1 MATTANISQCFFY
14 ENFPPVCKSFSHE
27 SFLLCGIL
35 LIFITI
41 LSSHSLTI
49 QLFSNLFMALVSLVL
64 ALCSH
69 FQGTYILCVV
79 VCPCS
84 AVFDHFSCH
93 FVKSCTRFAQCKCRL
108 SMHFI
113 LVFSHMCV
121 HTYTLYSYIALS
133 CNTLQTS
140 HHNWIVWENE
150 PWAVHVSTTY
160 FLWSFQFNVWQQ
172 QHDRDGYRQCTGI
185 DEWAHCCSISR

>member
-1 MATTANISQCFFY
+1 MLHCTMLVIL
-14 ENFPPVCKSFSHE
+14 KSF
-27 SFLLCGIL
+27 

-79 VCPCS
+79 VRPCS
-84 AVFDHFSCH
+84 AVFDHFSCKTTSGILH
-93 FVKSCTRFAQCKCRL
+93 EIMYTACPMQVQTFNACYPIFQSLVCTYVL
-108 SMHFI
+108 
-113 LVFSHMCV
+113 
-121 HTYTLYSYIALS
+121 HTYTPLS

-140 HHNWIVWENE
+140 HHNWTIWENE
-150 PWAVHVSTTY
+150 A
-160 FLWSFQFNVWQQ
+160 
-172 QHDRDGYRQCTGI
+172 
-185 DEWAHCCSISR
+185 